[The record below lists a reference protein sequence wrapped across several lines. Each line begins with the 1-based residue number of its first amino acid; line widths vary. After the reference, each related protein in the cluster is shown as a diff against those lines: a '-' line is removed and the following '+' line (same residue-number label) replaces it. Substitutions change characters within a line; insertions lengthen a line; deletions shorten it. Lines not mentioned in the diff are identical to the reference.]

1 VNLAKPLRGFLKTIS
16 ESWSLLN
23 SKDRKKILFV
33 SFAQTFSGFLDL
45 LGIALFG
52 LLGALAIKGIQSQN
66 PNRAVE
72 VILTTLNLDSL
83 SLQVQAAVV
92 GSLAG
97 LILVSK
103 TILSVILTKKTFRFL
118 SRKCSELASDAIAR
132 LFSLPLL
139 TLQQKSSQ
147 SIVYS
152 MTSGI
157 TNLTIGVLG
166 SLVMVIAD
174 FSLLLILF
182 LGMATFDPALA
193 VSALTLFLLIAALL
207 HLTLSKKARTL
218 GISSF
223 HLAVSCNQELLEGLN
238 SFRELFVK
246 NQRQFYV
253 ARISENRVN
262 WGKVSSE
269 LNFLPYISKYVIE
282 SSVLLGSL
290 AVGAIQF
297 AIHDAPVAAAS
308 LSIFLAAG
316 TRIAPAVLRIQQTMI
331 QMKVYVASS
340 TETINLLSE
349 LSSQQSLKMPSSG
362 FSNIHDGFEA
372 SIVCKDLRFSYPGTP
387 NPAIA
392 GINLNLAK
400 GQTLAIVGRSGSGKT
415 TLVDVL
421 LGLIAP
427 TAGTAHVS
435 GLPPEQS
442 IRQWPGS
449 IAYVPQHAYIVDGS
463 IRDNVSLGYQPDE
476 VSDEAIWAALE
487 AAQLGKFVRSL
498 KEGLNSK
505 VGENGTNLSGGQKQ
519 RLGIARALLTN
530 PRLLVL
536 DEATSAL
543 DSETEVAISDSVLK
557 LRGETTIV
565 IIAHRLSTVQNV
577 DQVMYLDN
585 GVVKSSGSF
594 SSVRAAVPDFE
605 HQAQLMGL

>member
-1 VNLAKPLRGFLKTIS
+1 MILVKPLRGFFRTIG

-23 SKDRKKILFV
+23 LKDRKKIVFV
-33 SFAQTFSGFLDL
+33 ALAQTFSGFLDL

-52 LLGALAIKGIQSQN
+52 LLGALAIKGIQSQS
-66 PNRAVE
+66 PSRPVE
-72 VILTTLNLDSL
+72 VILTTLNLDSF
-83 SLQVQAAVV
+83 SLQIQAAVV

-97 LILVSK
+97 LLLISK
-103 TILSVILTKKTFRFL
+103 TILSVILTKTTFRFL
-118 SRKCSELASDAIAR
+118 SRKCSEVASDAIAR
-132 LFSLPLL
+132 LFALPLL

-147 SIVYS
+147 SVVYS
-152 MTSGI
+152 ITSGI

-166 SLVMVIAD
+166 SLVMVISD
-174 FSLLLILF
+174 VSLLLILF
-182 LGMATFDPALA
+182 LGMLTFDPALA

-207 HLTLSKKARTL
+207 HVTLSKKARML
-218 GISSF
+218 GVSSF
-223 HLAVSCNQELLEGLN
+223 QLAVSCNQDLLEGLN

-253 ARISENRVN
+253 SRIADNRIN

-269 LNFLPYISKYVIE
+269 LNFLPYISKYVLE

-290 AVGAIQF
+290 VVGAIQF

-316 TRIAPAVLRIQQTMI
+316 TRIAPAVLRIQQSLI

-340 TETINLLSE
+340 TETISLLNE
-349 LSSQQSLKMPSSG
+349 LSLQHTLSVPSSG
-362 FSNIHDGFEA
+362 IRYVHDGFEA
-372 SIVCKDLRFSYPGTP
+372 NIVCKGLSYSYPGSP
-387 NPAIA
+387 NPAIVDV
-392 GINLNLAK
+392 NLDLAK

-427 TAGTAHVS
+427 TTGTVQIS
-435 GLPPEQS
+435 GMPSEQS

-449 IAYVPQHAYIVDGS
+449 IAYVPQHTHIADGS
-463 IRDNVSLGYQPDE
+463 IRDNVTLGYQPGD
-476 VSDEAIWAALE
+476 VSDESIWVALE
-487 AAQLGKFVRSL
+487 TAQLGEFVRGL
-498 KEGLNSK
+498 NEGLNFE
-505 VGENGTNLSGGQKQ
+505 VGENGSNLSGGQKQ

-543 DSETEVAISDSVLK
+543 DSETELAISDSVLK

-577 DQVMYLDN
+577 DQVMYLDD

-594 SSVRAAVPDFE
+594 NSVRAAVPDFE
-605 HQAQLMGL
+605 FQAQLMGL